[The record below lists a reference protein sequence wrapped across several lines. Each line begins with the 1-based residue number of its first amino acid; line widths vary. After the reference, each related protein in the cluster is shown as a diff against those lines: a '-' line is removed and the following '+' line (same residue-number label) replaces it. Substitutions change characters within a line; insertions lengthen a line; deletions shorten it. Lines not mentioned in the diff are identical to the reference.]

1 MSPLTAVLLGL
12 GSNPGEDMD
21 VCKCIV
27 PLRHGG
33 TLNSH
38 QAKDFSSMA
47 DEENDIEII
56 KLDSNESEAKTQNI
70 EGKKSVDAGTILH
83 LSSSALASQIKKMAP
98 SVNVCNKQVTIE
110 QGVKESASSLLR
122 SRSSLATTASQIKV
136 VQYGGI
142 KKLSIIPE
150 VESED
155 ISILEPDEVT
165 EEGVEEAVKKIPVPM
180 EIKRQRRK
188 GFMIP
193 MKKMPWHKRQLKY
206 VSNFFK
212 DLYDL
217 QLWHTYMKI
226 IEGRF
231 GAAVVSYFLFIRWLL
246 LLNLIIL
253 FLNLIFLVFPQS
265 FISPP
270 KVGSLTYET
279 FNSTKGQKYP
289 LLSSAVKDQELTLE
303 FTNLILL
310 EDNMD
315 EKAFELYQ
323 TSSKQTFLMSSFKPQ
338 FIIKKTE
345 FNESSD
351 LSERIKYCQKRYR
364 AEHHIMKFRFRGFL
378 ASIQSFL
385 QGTGLLESTLLF
397 IGSYE
402 SEDVF
407 FFGHIYNVPS
417 AFLWVFTIS
426 FTICLVMMVRY
437 SSIGI
442 RETFLTRHQTIYFAS
457 EIFSTWNYCTRTFK
471 AASLLHDSFVVE
483 LKSELSEARRRKE
496 LKERSFVTWAKI
508 YYMRFIVN
516 AIVLLWIAGCY
527 TLIYKVTLYQLEQ
540 LKQKKLRVS
549 GLRTL
554 LIQYLPS
561 LTVTGISFFSP
572 FLFGSLV
579 SFEKYHGQT
588 EVNILLVRNAFLS
601 LSSIIVLVNTVH
613 GEITCE
619 PRNICG
625 VGKGEDC
632 KRPRC
637 WETHVGQQLY
647 KLTLTQLFAIVATFI
662 FVAVPKDYIV
672 RYWNNK
678 LTRLV
683 GRSKFY
689 LPTEVLIPIYSQTV
703 LWLGVFYSPLLPAVT
718 IIKLVV
724 LFYVKKAMVFNFS
737 EPSNMLYRASRFNS
751 TYMNI
756 LLLSFFS
763 VLIVHFHFLRNIR
776 PSLGCAPFGY
786 CNTILDAL
794 REAFGF
800 LPFDIVFFFTF
811 ILSGWFFIPSSIILC
826 TVIYYY
832 RKYLAFLKQMEE
844 NLKTELTILGQDK
857 IYVLQRIETLAKN
870 I

>member
-1 MSPLTAVLLGL
+1 
-12 GSNPGEDMD
+12 
-21 VCKCIV
+21 
-27 PLRHGG
+27 
-33 TLNSH
+33 
-38 QAKDFSSMA
+38 MA

-56 KLDSNESEAKTQNI
+56 KLDSNESETKTQNI
-70 EGKKSVDAGTILH
+70 EGKKSDDAGTVLH
-83 LSSSALASQIKKMAP
+83 LSSSALVSQIKKMAP
-98 SVNVCNKQVTIE
+98 SVNVCDKQVTIE

-142 KKLSIIPE
+142 KKLNIIPE
-150 VESED
+150 VEGED
-155 ISILEPDEVT
+155 ISILEPDEIT
-165 EEGVEEAVKKIPVPM
+165 EEGIEEAVKKIPVPM
-180 EIKRQRRK
+180 EIKRQR
-188 GFMIP
+188 
-193 MKKMPWHKRQLKY
+193 
-206 VSNFFK
+206 
-212 DLYDL
+212 
-217 QLWHTYMKI
+217 
-226 IEGRF
+226 
-231 GAAVVSYFLFIRWLL
+231 RWLL

-265 FISPP
+265 YISPP
-270 KVGSLTYET
+270 EVVSLTYET
-279 FNSTKGQKYP
+279 FNSTKGQKYSLP
-289 LLSSAVKDQELTLE
+289 SSAVKDQELTLE
-303 FTNLILL
+303 
-310 EDNMD
+310 D

-338 FIIKKTE
+338 FIMRQTE

-351 LSERIKYCQKRYR
+351 LSERIKYCQKKYR
-364 AEHHIMKFRFRGFL
+364 AEHRTMKFRFHGFL

-402 SEDVF
+402 SEDIF
-407 FFGHIYNVPS
+407 FFVYIYKVPS

-426 FTICLVMMVRY
+426 FTICLIMMVKY

-457 EIFSTWNYCTRTFK
+457 EIFSTWNYSTRTFK

-508 YYMRFIVN
+508 YSIRFIVN
-516 AIVLLWIAGCY
+516 ATVLIWIAGCY

-540 LKQKKLRVS
+540 LKKKKLHAS

-601 LSSIIVLVNTVH
+601 LSSIIVLVNTIH

-625 VGKGEDC
+625 VGKGIDC

-683 GRSKFY
+683 GRSQFY

-718 IIKLVV
+718 IIKLVI

-763 VLIVHFHFLRNIR
+763 VLIVHFHFLRNVR
-776 PSLGCAPFGY
+776 PSLGCAPFSY
-786 CNTILDAL
+786 FDTILDAL
-794 REAFGF
+794 SEAFTF
-800 LPFDIVFFFTF
+800 LHFDVVVFFTF

-844 NLKTELTILGQDK
+844 NLKTEITILGQDK
-857 IYVLQRIETLAKN
+857 VYVLQRIETLAKN

>member
-1 MSPLTAVLLGL
+1 MLPLGCD
-12 GSNPGEDMD
+12 NI
-21 VCKCIV
+21 K
-27 PLRHGG
+27 
-33 TLNSH
+33 
-38 QAKDFSSMA
+38 KDFSSMA

-56 KLDSNESEAKTQNI
+56 KLDSNESEIQNV
-70 EGKKSVDAGTILH
+70 EVKKSEDAGNVLH

-98 SVNVCNKQVTIE
+98 SVNICDKQVTIE
-110 QGVKESASSLLR
+110 QGVKESSSSLLR
-122 SRSSLATTASQIKV
+122 SRSSLSTTASQIKV
-136 VQYGGI
+136 VLYGGT

-150 VESED
+150 VEGDD
-155 ISILEPDEVT
+155 ISILEPNKVT
-165 EEGVEEAVKKIPVPM
+165 EEVIEKAVKKIPVPM

-193 MKKMPWHKRQLKY
+193 MKKMPWHKRQQKY
-206 VSNFFK
+206 VSNFFQ

-217 QLWHTYMKI
+217 HLWHTYMKV

-231 GAAVVSYFLFIRWLL
+231 GTAVVSYFLFIRWLL

-270 KVGSLTYET
+270 KVRSLTYET
-279 FNSTKGQKYP
+279 FNSTKDQKYSLP
-289 LLSSAVKDQELTLE
+289 SSAVKDQELILE
-303 FTNLILL
+303 
-310 EDNMD
+310 D
-315 EKAFELYQ
+315 EKAFEMYQ

-338 FIIKKTE
+338 FMMRQTE
-345 FNESSD
+345 FNESSN

-364 AEHHIMKFRFRGFL
+364 VEHHTMKFHGFL

-385 QGTGLLESTLLF
+385 QGTGPLESTLLF

-402 SEDVF
+402 IEDVY
-407 FFGHIYNVPS
+407 FFGHIYNIPS
-417 AFLWVFTIS
+417 AFLWVNTIS
-426 FTICLVMMVRY
+426 FTICLIMMVKY

-457 EIFSTWNYCTRTFK
+457 EIFSAWNYCTRTFK

-540 LKQKKLRVS
+540 LKMKKLRVS

-561 LTVTGISFFSP
+561 LTVTSISVLSP

-579 SFEKYHGQT
+579 SFEKYDGQA

-662 FVAVPKDYIV
+662 FVAVPRDYIV

-703 LWLGVFYSPLLPAVT
+703 LWLAVFYSPLLPAVT
-718 IIKLVV
+718 IIKFVI
-724 LFYVKKAMVFNFS
+724 LFYVKKAVVFNFS

-763 VLIVHFHFLRNIR
+763 VLIVHFHFLGNIR
-776 PSLGCAPFGY
+776 PSLGCAPFSY
-786 CNTILDAL
+786 FDKILDAL
-794 REAFGF
+794 REAFSF

-857 IYVLQRIETLAKN
+857 IYVLKRIETLARN